1 MMPDLGKY
9 AVEVLSSYGASL
21 VLLAGLLVITFARG
35 RRIRR
40 EMRAMEQQMQTRG
53 GAPRG

>member
-1 MMPDLGKY
+1 MPDLGKY
-9 AVEVLSSYGASL
+9 GVEVLSSYGASL

-40 EMRAMEQQMQTRG
+40 EMQAMEQQMQTRG

>member
-40 EMRAMEQQMQTRG
+40 EMQAMEQQMQTRG

>member
-1 MMPDLGKY
+1 MPDLGKY

-40 EMRAMEQQMQTRG
+40 EMQAMEQQMQTRG